1 MRSKLDFGNSVS
13 TSASLSYITGKMKMI
28 GHCNGGWNTCM
39 TFTNEGK
46 LVIRL
51 KVLMMACFEV
61 NKQLTSADIN
71 KCPTSMPLG
80 HATYGVSAMCSA
92 ITADIHWATKGPAA
106 CVPVTAIVA
115 ADVLELPA
123 ADSVVALLE
132 TVGEVAVAAE
142 GDSGDFSP
150 AFEAEVPD

>member
-1 MRSKLDFGNSVS
+1 
-13 TSASLSYITGKMKMI
+13 
-28 GHCNGGWNTCM
+28 
-39 TFTNEGK
+39 
-46 LVIRL
+46 
-51 KVLMMACFEV
+51 MACFQI
-61 NKQLTSADIN
+61 NKQLTSADNFLIN
-71 KCPTSMPLG
+71 KQLTSADNKDSPTSMPFG

-106 CVPVTAIVA
+106 CVPVTAIVAA

>member
-1 MRSKLDFGNSVS
+1 
-13 TSASLSYITGKMKMI
+13 
-28 GHCNGGWNTCM
+28 M

-46 LVIRL
+46 LVIRSKML
-51 KVLMMACFEV
+51 MACFEV
-61 NKQLTSADIN
+61 NKQLKSADI
-71 KCPTSMPLG
+71 KKSPTSMPLG

-150 AFEAEVPD
+150 VFEAEVPD